1 MDFDIPAH
9 RPSAWVETI
18 VIEHAQPGPIDFA
31 HLRRFTLGNRA
42 LEIEVLD
49 LFSSQSPQ
57 ILARLQTAETLR
69 AWVEATHTL
78 KGSARAVGAHTVARL
93 AEYAERQGLPEPT
106 AKAALVASLIE
117 AVSDVVRHVASL
129 DRAA

>member
-1 MDFDIPAH
+1 MPAH

-18 VIEHAQPGPIDFA
+18 VVEKALPGPIDFA
-31 HLRRFTLGNRA
+31 HLGRFTLGNRA
-42 LEIEVLD
+42 LELEVLD
-49 LFSSQSPQ
+49 LFSSQAPQ
-57 ILARLQTAETLR
+57 ILARLQAADTLR

-93 AEYAERQGLPEPT
+93 AEHAERLGLPDPT
-106 AKAALVASLIE
+106 AKAALVASLTE

-129 DRAA
+129 ERAA